1 MPYTMYGQP
10 AFLKATMAEIR
21 ICDRNN
27 KLICTHRRS
36 YTTFPRYI
44 TKSEHMPSEHRY
56 YREVNERDG
65 NYYRQWA
72 KSFGPYTAKMIDTVL
87 LSSQHEEQSYN
98 SCNGILHMCT
108 GQSKLLVE
116 EAARLCVESNACR
129 YSYFKR
135 CLKQLSEMP
144 GRTEKQNLPEH
155 ENLRGKEAYK

>member
-1 MPYTMYGQP
+1 MPNYE
-10 AFLKATMAEIR
+10 AIHER
-21 ICDRNN
+21 IMRDGS